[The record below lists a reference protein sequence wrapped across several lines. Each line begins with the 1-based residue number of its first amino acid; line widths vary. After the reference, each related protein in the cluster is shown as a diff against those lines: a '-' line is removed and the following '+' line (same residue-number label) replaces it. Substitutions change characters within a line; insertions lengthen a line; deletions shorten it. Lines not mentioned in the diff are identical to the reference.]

1 MRLTQ
6 KSGRKRELL
15 NISLVDM
22 DDWVDDDDGLDS
34 DTEDEK
40 KDSDDD
46 GGGGKKGKKK
56 ASGRSKDSKKK
67 NKKKEEADLEGL
79 EDSDDGDGEGREVD
93 YMSDESSDSEEELIA
108 KADIKGVEADEG
120 LSKMLDSDSSDEEDN
135 DKKDDEDE
143 DDETKPKKGEDQDG
157 DDGEDGE
164 KGKKGKKKGKGSKN
178 SSRAATPTPDE
189 GDEKAARAE
198 KRKNMVDNLLDPNAT
213 AEPASKKSR
222 MMDPFGSGQASSGSA
237 GASGGGGGSGPS
249 NPAPAPGSAE
259 AQFEEEVRKYLAR
272 KPMTTKEILKKVTSK
287 KSGMAKEE
295 IMPMLV
301 NALKRINPHK
311 HKVKG
316 IMYLS
321 LKT

>member
-1 MRLTQ
+1 
-6 KSGRKRELL
+6 
-15 NISLVDM
+15 M
-22 DDWVDDDDGLDS
+22 DDWVDDGDGLDS
-34 DTEDEK
+34 DSDDE
-40 KDSDDD
+40 KDSDDE
-46 GGGGKKGKKK
+46 GGGKKKGKKK
-56 ASGRSKDSKKK
+56 AAGRTKDSKKK
-67 NKKKEEADLEGL
+67 GKKKEEADLEGV

-93 YMSDESSDSEEELIA
+93 YMSDESSDSEDELMA

-120 LSKMLDSDSSDEEDN
+120 LSKMLDSDSSSEDENE
-135 DKKDDEDE
+135 KKDDEDE
-143 DDETKPKKGEDQDG
+143 EEDESKPKKDDED

-178 SSRAATPTPDE
+178 SSRAATPTPEE
-189 GDEKAARAE
+189 GDDKAARAE

-213 AEPASKKSR
+213 PEPAAKKSR
-222 MMDPFGSGQASSGSA
+222 MADPFGGGGQA
-237 GASGGGGGSGPS
+237 ASGGGGPS

-287 KSGMAKEE
+287 KSGMNKEE